1 MCRGVDAIL
10 KSPFEISV
18 NVQSLASGDPYEIET
33 DILNSS
39 RGSVYSK
46 LKCWYTNATS
56 LNSKFSEFE
65 ARIYTENPD
74 VVMVTETWW
83 QLGSLVQLDDY
94 TLYRCDR
101 EARGGGVA
109 IYIKSNFL
117 SREASMSFL
126 NNLEEQVW
134 CEVNVG
140 KENILV
146 GCIYRAPNAT
156 REESLFIHTTI
167 ENAKRLVDDEY
178 TGMLLGGDFNYP
190 QIQWSS
196 ELTTV
201 NANEESLPSLFNEL
215 LADSHL
221 IQNVYEPTFQQ
232 NDNTKTN
239 VLDLLISD
247 SPDRIFNINYD
258 APLSSK
264 DKNHV
269 VLTWDFYLMDKQ
281 SSGNTINNLNYVK
294 GNYSRMNEY
303 FVGINWEEMFNNKTV
318 EQCYDSFLHH
328 YNHACTS
335 FIPLK
340 SSSNYRSQLP
350 WLSSELKQKIK
361 TKNNLWRSNQR
372 NMWSNIDMKRTY
384 SNMKHQITRDILNA
398 QHAFEESLIERSK
411 KNPKLVY
418 SYIKKRQ
425 KVKSYVW
432 SLRSSD
438 GEIITG
444 IDCIANALNDQFTSV
459 FVKNEN
465 DNIPPLNQRT
475 FEEQSLNPEF
485 TNEKVREKVLLLKP
499 FKSVGVDK
507 VSGFVL
513 RKCAETLN
521 VPLSIIFSESDKMG
535 ELPTTWKQ
543 ANITPLF
550 KKGSRL
556 EASNYRPVS
565 LTSIVCKLMESIIKD
580 TIVSHLEK
588 FKLINANQ
596 HGFVKNKSCT
606 TNLMEAIDQ
615 LTFNLWKKTPSDVV
629 FLDFAKAFDTVPH
642 KRLIAKLR
650 AYGLNEGVVKW
661 IESFLYKRIQRV
673 VMGEGVSF
681 WAWVLSGVPQG
692 SVLGPLLFII
702 YINDLCDNLHYT
714 GKLYADDKDY
724 FGY

>member
-1 MCRGVDAIL
+1 
-10 KSPFEISV
+10 
-18 NVQSLASGDPYEIET
+18 
-33 DILNSS
+33 
-39 RGSVYSK
+39 
-46 LKCWYTNATS
+46 
-56 LNSKFSEFE
+56 
-65 ARIYTENPD
+65 
-74 VVMVTETWW
+74 
-83 QLGSLVQLDDY
+83 
-94 TLYRCDR
+94 
-101 EARGGGVA
+101 
-109 IYIKSNFL
+109 
-117 SREASMSFL
+117 
-126 NNLEEQVW
+126 
-134 CEVNVG
+134 
-140 KENILV
+140 
-146 GCIYRAPNAT
+146 
-156 REESLFIHTTI
+156 
-167 ENAKRLVDDEY
+167 
-178 TGMLLGGDFNYP
+178 
-190 QIQWSS
+190 
-196 ELTTV
+196 
-201 NANEESLPSLFNEL
+201 
-215 LADSHL
+215 
-221 IQNVYEPTFQQ
+221 
-232 NDNTKTN
+232 
-239 VLDLLISD
+239 
-247 SPDRIFNINYD
+247 
-258 APLSSK
+258 
-264 DKNHV
+264 
-269 VLTWDFYLMDKQ
+269 
-281 SSGNTINNLNYVK
+281 
-294 GNYSRMNEY
+294 
-303 FVGINWEEMFNNKTV
+303 
-318 EQCYDSFLHH
+318 
-328 YNHACTS
+328 
-335 FIPLK
+335 
-340 SSSNYRSQLP
+340 
-350 WLSSELKQKIK
+350 
-361 TKNNLWRSNQR
+361 
-372 NMWSNIDMKRTY
+372 MWSNIDMKRTY

-398 QHAFEESLIERSK
+398 KHAFEESLIERSK

-425 KVKSYVW
+425 KVKSYVR

-475 FEEQSLNPEF
+475 FEEQSLYPEF
-485 TNEKVREKVLLLKP
+485 TNAKVREKVLLLKP

-513 RKCAETLN
+513 RKCSETLN
-521 VPLSIIFSESDKMG
+521 VPLSIIFSESYKTG
-535 ELPTTWKQ
+535 ELPSTWKQ